1 MNFIV
6 SQCVQ
11 NDKCQRKIKLVTIPQ
26 HNAQIDDDDDDDEPT
41 CHWVKNIKNHN
52 LSSSQFT

>member
-11 NDKCQRKIKLVTIPQ
+11 NDKCQRKIKSVAIPQ
-26 HNAQIDDDDDDDEPT
+26 HNAQIDDDDDDELT
-41 CHWVKNIKNHN
+41 RHWVKNIKNHN